1 MRTGNSGVQEMAV
14 RLGEILPLLEE
25 IAPAVLAESWD
36 RVGLE
41 IGDPGRPVRRIR
53 VLLEAGET
61 SVAEACRDGVDL
73 LVIHHPLLFRPM
85 SRIDTASPL
94 GRMLALVLGNGMS
107 VYAMH
112 TNLDAAPGGLND
124 LLARRVGLGGR
135 LRPLSSRD
143 GTGAGLG
150 RLGSFPRPR
159 RLEELATRLKHDF
172 GASAVRLVGD
182 PSRVVRRAAVCTG
195 SGSGLV
201 AEFLSSAA
209 EVFITGDLRYHDAR
223 DIEAAGK
230 AAIDIGHFPSEC
242 WMAEQVAARLGRL
255 LRRKRLP
262 VAVDA
267 RGDEREPFQTL

>member
-1 MRTGNSGVQEMAV
+1 MAV

-25 IAPAVLAESWD
+25 IAPGGLAESWD

-41 IGDPGRPVRRIR
+41 IGDPGRPIRRIR
-53 VLLEAGET
+53 VLLEAGE
-61 SVAEACRDGVDL
+61 AALAAACRDGVDL
-73 LVIHHPLLFRPM
+73 LVIHHPLLFRPVP
-85 SRIDTASPL
+85 RIDTASPL
-94 GRMLALVLGNGMS
+94 GRMLALVLGNGMC

-124 LLARRVGLGGR
+124 LFARRVGLGGR
-135 LRPLSSRD
+135 LRPLSARGGS
-143 GTGAGLG
+143 GAGLG

-159 RLEELATRLKHDF
+159 RLGALAARLKHDF
-172 GASAVRLVGD
+172 GASAVRLVGEA
-182 PSRVVRRAAVCTG
+182 SRAVRRAAVCTG

-223 DIEAAGK
+223 EIEAAGK
-230 AAIDIGHFPSEC
+230 AAIDIGHHPSER
-242 WMAEQVAARLGRL
+242 WMAEAVAERLGRL
-255 LRRKRLP
+255 LRRRRLP

-267 RGDEREPFQTL
+267 RGDEKEPFQTL